1 MKIIVEEQQ
10 QLQDIEVHILCEH
23 QDEKVDQLI
32 TLITDSGNSLSAKD
46 MEGRTQLIK
55 LKDVLYFES
64 VDKKTYAYQTEK
76 VYEINFRLYELEN
89 MLPQIKYIRI
99 SKSIIINISAV
110 EMIEPEEGRRLKVKL
125 MNGERVLI
133 SRMYVKDFKKKIGIR

>member
-1 MKIIVEEQQ
+1 MKIVVEEQQ
-10 QLQDIEVHILCEH
+10 QLQDMELHILCEH
-23 QDEKVDQLI
+23 RDEKVEQLI
-32 TLITDSGNSLSAKD
+32 SLITGIDSTLSATD

-55 LKDVLYFES
+55 IKEVLYFES
-64 VDKKTYAYQTEK
+64 VDKKTYAYQSET
-76 VYEINFRLYELEN
+76 VYEIKFRLYELESV
-89 MLPQIKYIRI
+89 LPQMKYIRI

-133 SRMYVKDFKKKIGIR
+133 SRMYVKEFKNRIGIR

>member
-10 QLQDIEVHILCEH
+10 QLQDIEVHIKCNH
-23 QDEKVDQLI
+23 RDKKVDQLI
-32 TLITDSGNSLSAKD
+32 ALISDRDNSLSAKD
-46 MEGRTQLIK
+46 MEGRTQFIK

-64 VDKKTYAYQTEK
+64 VDKKTYAYQTET
-76 VYEINFRLYELEN
+76 VYEINSKLYELEN

-125 MNGERVLI
+125 VNGERVLI
-133 SRMYVKDFKKKIGIR
+133 SRMYVKDFKNRVGIR